1 MATDKKLNPQTP
13 GEPIVEAVET
23 VETAETNAIESEADE
38 AEADEAEADEAELTL
53 AEQIQ
58 ALNDRV
64 TALEQSTPIN
74 RPQRKHGGSL
84 PHPDDIDP
92 DAIRSPVLTSEGWVS
107 PSGYGSNPNGPK

>member
-1 MATDKKLNPQTP
+1 MATDKKLTPQIP
-13 GEPIVEAVET
+13 GEPIVETVET
-23 VETAETNAIESEADE
+23 VEAVETNAIESEADE
-38 AEADEAEADEAELTL
+38 AEADESELTL

-58 ALNDRV
+58 ALADRV

-74 RPQRKHGGSL
+74 RPQRKQGARL

-107 PSGYGSNPNGPK
+107 PSGYGSNPNGAK

>member
-13 GEPIVEAVET
+13 GEPIVEAPVT
-23 VETAETNAIESEADE
+23 VEPAETNAIESEADE
-38 AEADEAEADEAELTL
+38 AELTIE
-53 AEQIQ
+53 EQIQ
-58 ALNDRV
+58 ALSDRV

-74 RPQRKHGGSL
+74 RPQRKQGGSL

-107 PSGYGSNPNGPK
+107 PSGYGSNPNGAK